1 MTTRIICRWSIGR
14 CRARSGAAATVS
26 RDRGHWLS
34 TNCSSE
40 IHWGRR
46 REAHHARWQASERHR
61 HGRLRSLQMISDCP
75 LSLLNAISQH
85 PAAQPSEGRNPQA
98 WHCQRRRLTSGRS
111 VDAVEHTAQKR
122 AQWSSC
128 AEAMPDVHAACTRRG
143 IRHREWHRWLRSE
156 RAPLE
161 TQILKNPWQLSQ
173 RLDRR
178 ASAHCQS
185 GD

>member
-1 MTTRIICRWSIGR
+1 MTTTIICRWSIGR

-40 IHWGRR
+40 TMGK
-46 REAHHARWQASERHR
+46 ASGGAPCPLAGKRTASTCQ
-61 HGRLRSLQMISDCP
+61 LRSLQMISDCP

-122 AQWSSC
+122 AQWSPC